1 MNERTKQFNVGVVV
15 FATILI
21 SSILILWNSDFSSM
35 PFQGKYEV
43 TMLVDQAP
51 GVMPGTPVRRHGLL
65 IGRVENVEDTSD
77 GALITLSID
86 EGKEIR
92 TNEIARIK
100 SSIMGDA
107 TIEIVKVRPD
117 TPDRTAPSLD
127 ASPNS
132 SGESASMAPPHELE
146 VSLVQAVPPGQ
157 PGVIPPGGRIEGVYV
172 PNPLDMLSDIQ
183 ADLRQTVIAL
193 GTAGEEVAEL
203 ADRINDVLGEND
215 LQRVKRLAEDADR
228 AMVQFAAVTQ
238 NLNDIVGDPQFKS
251 QLKEGLGQLPSL
263 VADARA
269 IMEGVERAVSSADE
283 NLKNLQGLTGPL
295 GDRGQAIVATL
306 ESSIRNLEDLL
317 GQVALLTRNVN
328 ASEGTIGLLI
338 RERQAYDQLQQTLA
352 QANAAICDVRAVI
365 NNQYYRMRIEQIL
378 DNVRVITDKLARDP
392 ARVARGIFDRET
404 PIK

>member
-65 IGRVENVEDTSD
+65 IGRVENVEDTSE

-117 TPDRTAPSLD
+117 TPVRAAPPL
-127 ASPNS
+127 NS
-132 SGESASMAPPHELE
+132 SSSADGNSASMLAPQDLE
-146 VSLVQAVPPGQ
+146 VSLVQAQPPGQ

-215 LQRVKRLAEDADR
+215 LRRLKQLAEDADR

-238 NLNDIVGDPQFKS
+238 NLNDIIGDPEFKS

-269 IMEGVERAVSSADE
+269 ILVGLERAVSSADE

-352 QANAAICDVRAVI
+352 QANAAVCDLRAVI